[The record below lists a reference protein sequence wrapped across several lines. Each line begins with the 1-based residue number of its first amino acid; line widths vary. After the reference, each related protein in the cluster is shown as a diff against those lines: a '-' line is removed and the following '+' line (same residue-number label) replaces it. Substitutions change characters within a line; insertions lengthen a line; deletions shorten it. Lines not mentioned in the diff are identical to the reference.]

1 MSFFWPIETPVTLF
15 LQNLGFWLKPIM
27 QGLTFLGNELFFLVV
42 MTALYWCLDANL
54 GIRVG
59 LALLFNTNLNGWVK
73 LIFKGARPYW
83 FNDQVAAYSHEPS
96 FGFPSG
102 HSQLA
107 VTVWGRIAHGVK
119 KAWFWILAVI
129 LILGIGI
136 SRIYLGVHF
145 TTDVVIG
152 WSIGILFLIAFILLE
167 KPVSKWWLK
176 NKFSNQTIM
185 AFFLSF
191 IFIAIEIVLL
201 SMLTKWKFPEIWKT
215 TAKMNMIEQHL
226 IIDSELDREMYLSG
240 FESAFSNGG
249 IIFGMIAGISM
260 LKKLGGFIVAR
271 KWHHKFFS
279 YLIGLAGVLVFYLGL
294 KLILPDDFSYSSLL
308 LRYLRYS
315 LIGLWISLAA
325 PLIFIKFGWASK
337 EN

>member
-15 LQNLGFWLKPIM
+15 LQNLGLWLKPIM
-27 QGLTFLGNELFFLVV
+27 QALTFLGNELFFLIV
-42 MTALYWCLDANL
+42 MTALYWCLDAGL

-59 LALLFNTNLNGWVK
+59 LALLFNTSLNGWIK
-73 LIFKGARPYW
+73 LAFKGARPYW
-83 FNDQVAAYSHEPS
+83 FSDQVSAFGHEPS

-102 HSQLA
+102 HSQSA
-107 VTVWGRIAHGVK
+107 VVVWGRIAHNLK
-119 KAWFWILAVI
+119 KVWFWILASI

-145 TTDVVIG
+145 TSDVVVG
-152 WSIGILFLIAFILLE
+152 WAIGIIFLIIFVLLE

-176 NKFSNQTIM
+176 NKFSSQVIM

-191 IFIAIEIVLL
+191 LLIVIEIALL
-201 SMLTKWKFPEIWKT
+201 ALLAKWQLPETWKT

-226 IIDSELDREMYLSG
+226 VINSELDLELLING
-240 FESAFSNGG
+240 FESIFSNGG

-260 LKKLGGFIVAR
+260 LKKLGGFVVAK

-279 YLIGLAGVLVFYLGL
+279 YLVGLAGVLVFYLGL
-294 KLILPDDFSYSSLL
+294 KLIFPDYFSYGCLL

-315 LIGLWISLAA
+315 LIGLWISLVA